1 MSGCPICGQK
11 SMNCICT
18 PLEREQYEMIEV
30 LEDRIRE
37 LEQELEQTKQR
48 AWHQLTD
55 AQKDDAIK
63 KAIEGA

>member
-1 MSGCPICGQK
+1 
-11 SMNCICT
+11 MNCICT

>member
-1 MSGCPICGQK
+1 MSCPICGQK
-11 SMNCICT
+11 SMNCDCT
-18 PLEREQYEMIEV
+18 DLEKEQGYIIEV
-30 LEDRIRE
+30 LEQRITE

-55 AQKDDAIK
+55 AQKDEAIK